1 MPEQPGWHW
10 PFPGSSPYDGCDM
23 SRESVDSVLPAA
35 VESLV
40 ASINAQPTLAKLG
53 AAQLP
58 SRAAIVEAVD
68 ILRQLT
74 FPGYYGSQHLNS
86 QNLQYRVGEQ
96 MVALAELLYE
106 QVRCCLRYSK
116 QLPPDAATGQCA
128 ECDRRASQVVR
139 DFLLSLPNVRELLA
153 GDVTAAFNADPAAL
167 GTDETIFCYPGL
179 FAIFVQRMAHEFY
192 KAEVPLL
199 PRIMTEHAHSETGI
213 DIHPGARLGRNLFI
227 DHGTGVVIGQTTT
240 IGDNVKIYQGVTLGA
255 LAPDRLVEQFRGR
268 KRHPTI
274 EDDVTIYAH
283 ATILGGDTVIGR
295 GAVIG
300 GNVFLTASVPAN
312 TQVSNENRK
321 LAYRERKSGN
331 VHDFQI

>member
-1 MPEQPGWHW
+1 
-10 PFPGSSPYDGCDM
+10 M

-40 ASINAQPTLAKLG
+40 ASIHAQPTLAKLG

-58 SRAAIVEAVD
+58 SRADIIRAVD
-68 ILRQLT
+68 ILRELT
-74 FPGYYGSQHLNS
+74 FPGYYGPQHINQ
-86 QNLQYRVGEQ
+86 QNLPYRVGEQ
-96 MVALAELLYE
+96 MVQLADLLYE
-106 QVRCCLRYSK
+106 QVRCCLRYSQ
-116 QLPPDAATGQCA
+116 QLPPDSASGPCM
-128 ECDRRASQVVR
+128 ECDRRAGQVVR
-139 DFLLSLPNVRELLA
+139 EFLLGLPNTRDLLA
-153 GDVTAAFNADPAAL
+153 GDVHAAYNADPAAL

-199 PRIMTEHAHSETGI
+199 PRIMTEHAHSVTGI
-213 DIHPGARLGRNLFI
+213 DIHPGAKLGQKLFI

-300 GNVFLTASVPAN
+300 GNVFLINSVPAM
-312 TQVSNENRK
+312 TQVANENRK
-321 LAYRERKSGN
+321 LTYRERKSSRA
-331 VHDFQI
+331 HDFQI